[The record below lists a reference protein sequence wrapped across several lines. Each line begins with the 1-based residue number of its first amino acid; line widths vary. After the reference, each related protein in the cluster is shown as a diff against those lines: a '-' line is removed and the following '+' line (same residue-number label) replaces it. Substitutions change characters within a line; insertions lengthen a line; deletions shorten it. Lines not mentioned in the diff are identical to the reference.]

1 MRVEN
6 ELWKWAE
13 QTKRIGTVEN
23 KKAEYRSGREIGTQ
37 KEHKSKKR
45 WGENI
50 ATESKFKKEAS
61 ANDDTEIS

>member
-1 MRVEN
+1 MIVEN
-6 ELWKWAE
+6 ELWEWAE

-23 KKAEYRSGREIGTQ
+23 KKAEYKSGREIGTQ
-37 KEHKSKKR
+37 KEHKSKKG

-61 ANDDTEIS
+61 ANYDTEIS